1 MNRATGAAI
10 QGTTARSGQ
19 VHMQSADL
27 PRLPRWEDLSPEY
40 HHELVMVLS
49 TIVAKRLSAQQEGK
63 GEVTRE

>member
-1 MNRATGAAI
+1 
-10 QGTTARSGQ
+10 
-19 VHMQSADL
+19 MQSADL
-27 PRLPRWEDLSPEY
+27 PRLPRWEDLPPEY